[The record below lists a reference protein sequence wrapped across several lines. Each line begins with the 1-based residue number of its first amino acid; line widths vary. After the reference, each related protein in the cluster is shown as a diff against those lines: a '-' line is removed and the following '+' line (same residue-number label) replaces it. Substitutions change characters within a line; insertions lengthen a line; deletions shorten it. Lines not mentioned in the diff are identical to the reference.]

1 MPEYVPFLPHL
12 NAALNT
18 TSALLLLA
26 GFRFIRLGRIQSHR
40 NCQVTAVIS
49 STLFLISYLTYH
61 YYHGATRFAG
71 QGIVRPVYFT
81 ILITHTIL
89 AIVIVPLI
97 LVTLYRA
104 TRGDFIRHR
113 RIARWTLPLWLYVSV
128 TGVIVYVML
137 YQVYPSR

>member
-61 YYHGATRFAG
+61 YYHGGTRFAG

-128 TGVIVYVML
+128 TGVIVYLML